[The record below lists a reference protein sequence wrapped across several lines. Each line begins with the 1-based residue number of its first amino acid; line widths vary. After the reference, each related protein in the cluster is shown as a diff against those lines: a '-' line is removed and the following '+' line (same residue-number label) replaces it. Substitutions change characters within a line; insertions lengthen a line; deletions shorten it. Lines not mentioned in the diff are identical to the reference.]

1 MRQFSRVVVSSSG
14 FVTAGAALAYVDLA
28 LWLIRRSSPAI
39 AELTAR
45 FLLIEPRASQ
55 SIFAIPD
62 HLAHADPVVERFER
76 WAPHKLSKG
85 FSLSEAAS
93 AVGTSER
100 TLSRRLRAVL
110 GKSLLSYFQ
119 DLRVEHAVHRLRTSN
134 DSIELIAA
142 QVGYAKGP
150 RCARFCA
157 ARSAVL

>member
-1 MRQFSRVVVSSSG
+1 MSR
-14 FVTAGAALAYVDLA
+14 
-28 LWLIRRSSPAI
+28 
-39 AELTAR
+39 EL
-45 FLLIEPRASQ
+45 SQ

-76 WAPHKLSKG
+76 WARHKLSKG

-93 AVGTSER
+93 AVGASER

-110 GKSLLSYFQ
+110 GKSPLSYFQ

-142 QVGYAKGP
+142 QVGYADGTTLRLLLRRKIG
-150 RCARFCA
+150 R
-157 ARSAVL
+157 AVSELRLRY